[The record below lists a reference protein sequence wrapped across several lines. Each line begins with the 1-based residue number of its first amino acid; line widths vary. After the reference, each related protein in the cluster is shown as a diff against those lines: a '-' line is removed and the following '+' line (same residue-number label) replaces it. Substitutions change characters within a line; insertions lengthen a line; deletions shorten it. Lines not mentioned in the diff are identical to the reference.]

1 MDMEKLLS
9 GDFPFYRFRNLSAY
23 PELMHFVSSGV
34 KNIGFS
40 DRENPEII
48 QHNRRSL
55 AEAAGFEVE
64 RLITA
69 RQVHSATVRIVTA
82 EEAGRGALDR
92 ESRIPATDA
101 LVTNQPGIC
110 LMVLSA
116 DCVPVLLFEPEKR
129 VVAAVHAGWRGTAA
143 NIVVETV
150 RVMQENFGCDPQ
162 RVVAAIGP
170 SIGKCCFEVGEEVA
184 RVFQQLFP
192 GNQAI
197 VGLGKQPGK
206 YQVDLWEAN
215 RKELLACGVKNE
227 NICLVNG
234 SSEGIRFIIE
244 AFSSPGGKI
253 VGVVPSYAMYQVYA
267 NMYGREFVNILYE
280 DDLTLPVEKIIEKLS
295 EDVELLILLNP
306 NNPIGN
312 VYTNQEF
319 EMILEAA
326 KKYEISIL
334 IDEAY
339 MYFYDNTFID
349 YALNN
354 PHILV
359 TRTFSKLFSL
369 GSLRLGYVVG
379 QPQDVKMIS
388 NLCTPHNT
396 NAFAMRFAKAILEKD
411 GMLDMLIKNQ
421 LEGKEYIINA
431 LKKNGFVVNAKEG
444 NFIFVKPRKV
454 DADIIVERM
463 KQEKKILIKSYS
475 EIGTLGK
482 CLRVTTGEKIY
493 MEKFLEAL
501 LDIDK

>member
-110 LMVLSA
+110 LMVLAA

-143 NIVVETV
+143 EIVGVTV
-150 RVMQENFGCDPQ
+150 RVMQEHFGCDPQ

-206 YQVDLWEAN
+206 YQVDLCEAN

-227 NICLVNG
+227 NIEVAGMCSVCHPDL
-234 SSEGIRFIIE
+234 F
-244 AFSSPGGKI
+244 FS
-253 VGVVPSYAMYQVYA
+253 YR
-267 NMYGREFVNILYE
+267 RE
-280 DDLTLPVEKIIEKLS
+280 
-295 EDVELLILLNP
+295 
-306 NNPIGN
+306 
-312 VYTNQEF
+312 
-319 EMILEAA
+319 
-326 KKYEISIL
+326 
-334 IDEAY
+334 
-339 MYFYDNTFID
+339 
-349 YALNN
+349 
-354 PHILV
+354 
-359 TRTFSKLFSL
+359 
-369 GSLRLGYVVG
+369 
-379 QPQDVKMIS
+379 
-388 NLCTPHNT
+388 
-396 NAFAMRFAKAILEKD
+396 
-411 GMLDMLIKNQ
+411 
-421 LEGKEYIINA
+421 
-431 LKKNGFVVNAKEG
+431 
-444 NFIFVKPRKV
+444 
-454 DADIIVERM
+454 
-463 KQEKKILIKSYS
+463 
-475 EIGTLGK
+475 
-482 CLRVTTGEKIY
+482 GEKAGRFGAGIG
-493 MEKFLEAL
+493 MKS
-501 LDIDK
+501 

>member
-1 MDMEKLLS
+1 MEKLLS

-48 QHNRRSL
+48 QYNRRSL
-55 AEAAGFEVE
+55 AKAAGFEVE

-69 RQVHSATVRIVTA
+69 RQVHSATVRIVTV

-116 DCVPVLLFEPEKR
+116 DCVPVLLFEPGKR

-143 NIVVETV
+143 EIVGVTV
-150 RVMQENFGCDPQ
+150 RVMQEHFGCDLQ

-227 NICLVNG
+227 NIEVAGMCSVCHPDLFF
-234 SSEGIRFIIE
+234 SYRREGERAGRFG
-244 AFSSPGGKI
+244 AG
-253 VGVVPSYAMYQVYA
+253 
-267 NMYGREFVNILYE
+267 
-280 DDLTLPVEKIIEKLS
+280 
-295 EDVELLILLNP
+295 
-306 NNPIGN
+306 IG
-312 VYTNQEF
+312 
-319 EMILEAA
+319 
-326 KKYEISIL
+326 
-334 IDEAY
+334 
-339 MYFYDNTFID
+339 
-349 YALNN
+349 
-354 PHILV
+354 
-359 TRTFSKLFSL
+359 
-369 GSLRLGYVVG
+369 
-379 QPQDVKMIS
+379 
-388 NLCTPHNT
+388 
-396 NAFAMRFAKAILEKD
+396 
-411 GMLDMLIKNQ
+411 
-421 LEGKEYIINA
+421 
-431 LKKNGFVVNAKEG
+431 
-444 NFIFVKPRKV
+444 
-454 DADIIVERM
+454 M
-463 KQEKKILIKSYS
+463 KS
-475 EIGTLGK
+475 
-482 CLRVTTGEKIY
+482 
-493 MEKFLEAL
+493 
-501 LDIDK
+501 

>member
-1 MDMEKLLS
+1 MYYVNPNLVNLHRIVYQNNRKDYLRLDLNENPGGLPQ
-9 GDFPFYRFRNLSAY
+9 DFIDEVLEGITPQYVSQY
-23 PELMHFVSSGV
+23 PETY
-34 KNIGFS
+34 
-40 DRENPEII
+40 E
-48 QHNRRSL
+48 
-55 AEAAGFEVE
+55 FE
-64 RLITA
+64 
-69 RQVHSATVRIVTA
+69 S
-82 EEAGRGALDR
+82 
-92 ESRIPATDA
+92 
-101 LVTNQPGIC
+101 C
-110 LMVLSA
+110 LSEFL
-116 DCVPVLLFEPEKR
+116 
-129 VVAAVHAGWRGTAA
+129 
-143 NIVVETV
+143 
-150 RVMQENFGCDPQ
+150 
-162 RVVAAIGP
+162 
-170 SIGKCCFEVGEEVA
+170 
-184 RVFQQLFP
+184 
-192 GNQAI
+192 
-197 VGLGKQPGK
+197 
-206 YQVDLWEAN
+206 
-215 RKELLACGVKNE
+215 GVKNE

-244 AFSSPGGKI
+244 AFSSPGWKI

>member
-1 MDMEKLLS
+1 MEKLLS

-92 ESRIPATDA
+92 E
-101 LVTNQPGIC
+101 
-110 LMVLSA
+110 MVLSA

-227 NICLVNG
+227 NIEVAGMCSVCHPDL
-234 SSEGIRFIIE
+234 F
-244 AFSSPGGKI
+244 FS
-253 VGVVPSYAMYQVYA
+253 YR
-267 NMYGREFVNILYE
+267 RE
-280 DDLTLPVEKIIEKLS
+280 
-295 EDVELLILLNP
+295 
-306 NNPIGN
+306 
-312 VYTNQEF
+312 
-319 EMILEAA
+319 
-326 KKYEISIL
+326 
-334 IDEAY
+334 
-339 MYFYDNTFID
+339 
-349 YALNN
+349 
-354 PHILV
+354 
-359 TRTFSKLFSL
+359 
-369 GSLRLGYVVG
+369 
-379 QPQDVKMIS
+379 
-388 NLCTPHNT
+388 
-396 NAFAMRFAKAILEKD
+396 
-411 GMLDMLIKNQ
+411 
-421 LEGKEYIINA
+421 
-431 LKKNGFVVNAKEG
+431 
-444 NFIFVKPRKV
+444 
-454 DADIIVERM
+454 
-463 KQEKKILIKSYS
+463 
-475 EIGTLGK
+475 
-482 CLRVTTGEKIY
+482 GEKAGRFGAGIG
-493 MEKFLEAL
+493 MKS
-501 LDIDK
+501 

>member
-1 MDMEKLLS
+1 MIYSIDEISEKKSKVTLS
-9 GDFPFYRFRNLSAY
+9 CKA
-23 PELMHFVSSGV
+23 
-34 KNIGFS
+34 NI
-40 DRENPEII
+40 
-48 QHNRRSL
+48 
-55 AEAAGFEVE
+55 
-64 RLITA
+64 
-69 RQVHSATVRIVTA
+69 
-82 EEAGRGALDR
+82 
-92 ESRIPATDA
+92 
-101 LVTNQPGIC
+101 
-110 LMVLSA
+110 SA
-116 DCVPVLLFEPEKR
+116 DCFYDDYSN
-129 VVAAVHAGWRGTAA
+129 AAWDSENKEYCFVDTIKMREEHAA
-143 NIVVETV
+143 NFLCRIELDLENKLYNIFPFTIVLDGDSRKKRYELENQSALDYE
-150 RVMQENFGCDPQ
+150 QEIQDLEREQLGFIPL
-162 RVVAAIGP
+162 
-170 SIGKCCFEVGEEVA
+170 GE
-184 RVFQQLFP
+184 
-192 GNQAI
+192 
-197 VGLGKQPGK
+197 
-206 YQVDLWEAN
+206 Y
-215 RKELLACGVKNE
+215 
-227 NICLVNG
+227 
-234 SSEGIRFIIE
+234 E
-244 AFSSPGGKI
+244 AFLENELSNS
-253 VGVVPSYAMYQVYA
+253 
-267 NMYGREFVNILYE
+267 EFS
-280 DDLTLPVEKIIEKLS
+280 EKIIEKLS